1 MRYRLRRD
9 LNDKDITEAVK
20 LAGFAVIDFCKAGE
34 SIPDKLAVRS
44 LHDGTAFVCW
54 LEIKSKSGRLSE
66 GQRAFRDIWQPRGEW
81 IEARDPEDTVKQLT
95 ELYQAKIRQEHWR

>member
-9 LNDKDITEAVK
+9 LNDKDVTEAVK
-20 LAGFAVIDFCKAGE
+20 AAGFTVLDFCKAGE

-44 LHDGTAFVCW
+44 LHDGTQFVCW
-54 LEIKSKSGRLSE
+54 LEIKSAAGKLSE
-66 GQRAFRDIWQPRGEW
+66 GQKAFRDIWQPRGEW
-81 IEARDPEDTVKQLT
+81 IEARDPNDTVKQLM